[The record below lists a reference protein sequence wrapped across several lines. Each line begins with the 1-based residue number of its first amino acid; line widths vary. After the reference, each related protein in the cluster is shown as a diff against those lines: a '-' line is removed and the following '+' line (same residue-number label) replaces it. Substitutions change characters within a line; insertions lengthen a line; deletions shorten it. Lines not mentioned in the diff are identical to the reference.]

1 MIRKFA
7 FLATAICF
15 SVSPALGESPPPAAA
30 GQAQVAQAAAAAQP
44 DQRRGGQQS
53 LYERLGGIFAIAA
66 VVDRFSDAIIV
77 NPRLNQNPALV
88 AWNRD
93 EAPARLAG
101 LKFLRTLWIAAL
113 AGGPFEYTGQPLN
126 RAHPRFNLTEEEF
139 NEVGREIVRALQFY
153 NVPEREQ
160 QELVRAYNSSMSDVV
175 TAR

>member
-1 MIRKFA
+1 MFRKFF

-15 SVSPALGESPPPAAA
+15 SVSPALGEPPQPAATD
-30 GQAQVAQAAAAAQP
+30 QAQIAHAAAAAQP
-44 DQRRGGQQS
+44 EQRRGGQQS

-66 VVDRFSDAIIV
+66 VVDRFSDAIIA

-93 EAPARLAG
+93 EAPTRLAG
-101 LKFLRTLWIAAL
+101 LKWLRTLWIAAL

-126 RAHPRFNLTEEEF
+126 QAHPRFNLTEEEF